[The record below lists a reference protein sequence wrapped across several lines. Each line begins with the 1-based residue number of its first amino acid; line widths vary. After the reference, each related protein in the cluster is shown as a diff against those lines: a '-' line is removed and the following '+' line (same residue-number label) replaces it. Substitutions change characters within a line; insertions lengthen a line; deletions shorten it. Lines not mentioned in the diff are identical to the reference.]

1 MITNKEMADY
11 LIKNGLGEV
20 VVSEEVVKIW
30 NKTSG
35 YSARQRQIILDIHDI
50 LESDKMRITEAV
62 EKDIEVAVNI
72 ENKGE
77 DNGCNTPN

>member
-1 MITNKEMADY
+1 MADY

>member
-1 MITNKEMADY
+1 LITNKEMADY